1 MTGKHLKVQLNQPLF
16 TRHNE
21 RLCKMFKVKL
31 NNNYNAG
38 DVASI
43 SKLNKKSRGN
53 LHLLAIVKA
62 FQDLG

>member
-1 MTGKHLKVQLNQPLF
+1 
-16 TRHNE
+16 
-21 RLCKMFKVKL
+21 MFKVIL

-62 FQDLG
+62 FQDLA